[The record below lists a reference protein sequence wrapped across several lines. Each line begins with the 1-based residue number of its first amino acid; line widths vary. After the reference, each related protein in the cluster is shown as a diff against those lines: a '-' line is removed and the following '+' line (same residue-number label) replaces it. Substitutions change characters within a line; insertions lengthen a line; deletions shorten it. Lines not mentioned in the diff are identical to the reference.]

1 MPESDNII
9 LEERGFFWWL
19 GEAVPKSRYAAPF
32 GVPGVL
38 TIHEDGRA
46 RLNVTE
52 TLLKRPF
59 LDMASE
65 NRALL
70 DGNPDAF
77 KGKTIAG
84 RIHGQSRCVYLA
96 KIMYRSLGR
105 SVDDKPTEEFYSDLS
120 IVGYTT
126 TIRAESSLRFS
137 KLSISLDGLED
148 WRKSDV
154 IVVNEET
161 KDGAHRSRNVA
172 YTETPIEYPLKDGAL
187 SLRSIVHCTA
197 VEGIPYRELSMRQYD
212 FLDYHRKRAL
222 SVEGMQQEFTYI
234 EQFLAL
240 LTGTYYSLDW
250 PQVSMEKGRQ
260 VRDLHA
266 LLLAGHGAEPKT
278 RVLDSL
284 DDLPSG
290 APQ

>member
-1 MPESDNII
+1 
-9 LEERGFFWWL
+9 
-19 GEAVPKSRYAAPF
+19 
-32 GVPGVL
+32 
-38 TIHEDGRA
+38 
-46 RLNVTE
+46 
-52 TLLKRPF
+52 
-59 LDMASE
+59 
-65 NRALL
+65 
-70 DGNPDAF
+70 
-77 KGKTIAG
+77 
-84 RIHGQSRCVYLA
+84 
-96 KIMYRSLGR
+96 
-105 SVDDKPTEEFYSDLS
+105 
-120 IVGYTT
+120 
-126 TIRAESSLRFS
+126 
-137 KLSISLDGLED
+137 
-148 WRKSDV
+148 
-154 IVVNEET
+154 
-161 KDGAHRSRNVA
+161 
-172 YTETPIEYPLKDGAL
+172 
-187 SLRSIVHCTA
+187 
-197 VEGIPYRELSMRQYD
+197 MRQYD